1 MIYRE
6 WLEKNKSGLEAQK
19 FCVWDASEY
28 SSGNV
33 KYVDG
38 FMTLEF
44 MEDIGVG
51 YVSLGMMKVMRWVEM
66 A

>member
-1 MIYRE
+1 M
-6 WLEKNKSGLEAQK
+6 
-19 FCVWDASEY
+19 
-28 SSGNV
+28 
-33 KYVDG
+33 DG

-44 MEDIGVG
+44 MEDTGVG